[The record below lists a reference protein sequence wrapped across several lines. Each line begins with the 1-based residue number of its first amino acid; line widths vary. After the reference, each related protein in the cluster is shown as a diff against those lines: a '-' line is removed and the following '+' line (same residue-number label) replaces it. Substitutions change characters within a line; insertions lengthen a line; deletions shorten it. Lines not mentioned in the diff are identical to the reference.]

1 MLLHPKRAGSPT
13 RRGRKDGHRPPQSAA
28 GSYEGHV
35 FPLPRG
41 GEENGKPTGNAT
53 PTANSRLD
61 GAALNRPESPAS
73 SRLLCNHGQSV
84 VPAAQEYPSQ
94 PIRSRAD
101 QRTHAPIGQSDR
113 AHPSSAGVSA
123 ARQSKLRTVRFRAS
137 AKAHSLRC
145 SSSPN
150 HKRFAGLRFG
160 QRTTKGHPPHAAFVL
175 TMFKIQSETGTGA
188 RREKA
193 RDSAVPSL

>member
-1 MLLHPKRAGSPT
+1 MGQHRSYRAFFYVSASKTRRAANPT
-13 RRGRKDGHRPPQSAA
+13 RQERR
-28 GSYEGHV
+28 
-35 FPLPRG
+35 PLPSVVTYVMYSRCCEAARKTATPRFYRG
-41 GEENGKPTGNAT
+41 SAI

-73 SRLLCNHGQSV
+73 SRLLYRCGQSAS
-84 VPAAQEYPSQ
+84 PAAQEQPSH

-101 QRTHAPIGQSDR
+101 QRTHAPIGQSDC

-145 SSSPN
+145 FSSPN

-160 QRTTKGHPPHAAFVL
+160 QRTTKGHRSPCGICTDHVQ
-175 TMFKIQSETGTGA
+175 T
-188 RREKA
+188 
-193 RDSAVPSL
+193 

>member
-1 MLLHPKRAGSPT
+1 MGRISFTVPFYAPASKRAGPPT
-13 RRGRKDGHRPPQSAA
+13 RRGRKDGHRPPWSVAEP
-28 GSYEGHV
+28 YEGHV

-41 GEENGKPTGNAT
+41 GGGNGKPTILLWKCEAS
-53 PTANSRLD
+53 TANSRLD

-73 SRLLCNHGQSV
+73 SRLLYRCGQSAS
-84 VPAAQEYPSQ
+84 PAAQEQPSH

-101 QRTHAPIGQSDR
+101 QRTHAPISQSDR

-145 SSSPN
+145 FSSPN

-160 QRTTKGHPPHAAFVL
+160 QRTTKGHRSPRGICTDHVQ
-175 TMFKIQSETGTGA
+175 T
-188 RREKA
+188 
-193 RDSAVPSL
+193 